1 MERKRV
7 VPIRGRMI
15 ETVTEV
21 VVNPKLEQE
30 SREFSLV
37 T

>member
-1 MERKRV
+1 VEGKRV
-7 VPIRGRMI
+7 VPVLGEMV

-21 VVNPKLEQE
+21 VVNPLEQE

-37 T
+37 S

>member
-1 MERKRV
+1 MV
-7 VPIRGRMI
+7 LVLGGMF

-30 SREFSLV
+30 SREFS
-37 T
+37 